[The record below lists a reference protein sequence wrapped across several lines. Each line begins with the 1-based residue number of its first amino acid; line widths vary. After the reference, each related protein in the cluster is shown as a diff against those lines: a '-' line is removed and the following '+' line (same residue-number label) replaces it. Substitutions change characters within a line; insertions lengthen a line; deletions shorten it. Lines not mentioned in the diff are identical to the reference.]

1 MDLWFSHSVLSN
13 SFWPHGLQHSRLPC
27 PSPSP
32 GACSNSCPLSPWCH
46 PTISSSVTPFSSC
59 PQSFPASGSFPMS
72 WLLAS
77 GGKSTGA
84 STSASVLPVN
94 NQGWFPLWLTGL
106 ISLRSSGLI
115 KDWNP
120 KASNSLF
127 LPHHPVITGF
137 LMKLT
142 CFSLYSSV
150 PLPIPPPTLVSPLVF
165 WKESLSSGY
174 HGYRLF
180 PGFTSW
186 PFLSPPLCHLY
197 PLTEILISEQA
208 CFLLPK
214 LSKHFLDIWYD
225 SYDQPCSQLLW
236 LQTFLSLTIIISEWQ
251 WLHRLFF
258 FFLGCC

>member
-1 MDLWFSHSVLSN
+1 MDLWFNHSVLSN

-77 GGKSTGA
+77 GSKSTGA

-115 KDWNP
+115 KDWNS

-142 CFSLYSSV
+142 CFSLHSSV

-180 PGFTSW
+180 LG
-186 PFLSPPLCHLY
+186 PF
-197 PLTEILISEQA
+197 
-208 CFLLPK
+208 FLLLFAICIHWLK
-214 LSKHFLDIWYD
+214 YWSLNRRAFSFLNFPSIFLIFGMTVMI
-225 SYDQPCSQLLW
+225 SLVVSSFW
-236 LQTFLSLTIIISEWQ
+236 LQTFLSLTLNYNLWMAVTTQ
-251 WLHRLFF
+251 AFF
-258 FFLGCC
+258 WGGVVVN